1 MSSAWKEWLIV
12 IVFFLAFFAFTF
24 FESAWINKKMAIG
37 FTKSFVFSLISN
49 TFVQTVGFFMSFLI
63 FGVMFAVVW
72 DESINQ
78 SSYPNAVLWAGVIA
92 AFLVPY
98 AMLLLVKR
106 LLIKF
111 IGITEIARP
120 WLFSSI
126 SALLFFVCVV
136 GSTLATLY
144 LVFHFS
150 K

>member
-1 MSSAWKEWLIV
+1 MSSAWKEWLVV

-24 FESAWINKKMAIG
+24 AESAWVNKKTAIG

-49 TFVQTVGFFMSFLI
+49 TFVQTVGFFISFLI

-78 SSYPNAVLWAGVIA
+78 VSYPNAALWAGVIA
-92 AFLVPY
+92 SILVPY
-98 AMLLLVKR
+98 VMLLLIKR

-126 SALLFFVCVV
+126 SSFLFFAIVV

-144 LVFHFS
+144 LAFHFS